1 MDKTSTPDSTTLDE
15 SAPDAHRRPG
25 ASGKDPR
32 WWVFSTYFAQGFPYT
47 VVRAMSSVFCTDVGM
62 SERFPHSG

>member
-1 MDKTSTPDSTTLDE
+1 MPMDKTSIPETEIRAGLV
-15 SAPDAHRRPG
+15 PG
-25 ASGKDPR
+25 APADPR